1 MALTSSAL
9 LELGHAMRL
18 QCAVLARHGRCL
30 SPPNLVRGM
39 RNTVVRLSE
48 SLRDRVEKAARK
60 SGYATT
66 SAFIRAALEE
76 RVSDR
81 DATLTDAEQR
91 VAASLDQLGRQ
102 LRRLGTTQQAQ
113 FALTAAFARLFLIC
127 VPEPPKDVFELA
139 KAKAKGRYEKL
150 LRGVAEN
157 MTGEARA
164 TLGGLVGRDE

>member
-1 MALTSSAL
+1 
-9 LELGHAMRL
+9 
-18 QCAVLARHGRCL
+18 
-30 SPPNLVRGM
+30 
-39 RNTVVRLSE
+39 
-48 SLRDRVEKAARK
+48 
-60 SGYATT
+60 
-66 SAFIRAALEE
+66 
-76 RVSDR
+76 VSDR

-113 FALTAAFARLFLIC
+113 FALTDAFARLFLIC

-139 KAKAKGRYEKL
+139 KAKAKGRYAKL

-164 TLGGLVGRDE
+164 TLGGLVDRDE

>member
-1 MALTSSAL
+1 
-9 LELGHAMRL
+9 MRL
-18 QCAVLARHGRCL
+18 QCAALARHEYHL
-30 SPPNLVRGM
+30 PAPKLVKSM
-39 RNTVVRLSE
+39 KNTVVRLSE
-48 SLRDRVEKAARK
+48 SLRSRVEKAARK
-60 SGYATT
+60 SGYAST

-81 DATLTDAEQR
+81 EAALTETEQR
-91 VAASLDQLGRQ
+91 IAASLDRLGKQ
-102 LRRLGTTQQAQ
+102 LRGLGNGQQAQ
-113 FALTAAFARLFLIC
+113 FALTDALARLFLIC

-164 TLGGLVGRDE
+164 TLSGLVGRDE

>member
-1 MALTSSAL
+1 MKNIA
-9 LELGHAMRL
+9 
-18 QCAVLARHGRCL
+18 
-30 SPPNLVRGM
+30 
-39 RNTVVRLSE
+39 VRLSE
-48 SLRDRVEKAARK
+48 SLRRRVEEAARK
-60 SGYATT
+60 SGHAST

-81 DATLTDAEQR
+81 GAMLTEAEQR
-91 VAASLDQLGRQ
+91 IAASLDRLGKQ
-102 LRRLGTTQQAQ
+102 FRRLGNAQQAQ
-113 FALTAAFARLFLIC
+113 FALTDALARLFLIC

-164 TLGGLVGRDE
+164 TLSGLVDRDE

>member
-1 MALTSSAL
+1 MARVPILRAQMG
-9 LELGHAMRL
+9 E
-18 QCAVLARHGRCL
+18 
-30 SPPNLVRGM
+30 GM
-39 RNTVVRLSE
+39 KNTAVRLSE
-48 SLRDRVEKAARK
+48 SLRSRVEKAARK
-60 SGYATT
+60 SGYAST

-81 DATLTDAEQR
+81 EPTLTETEQR
-91 VAASLDQLGRQ
+91 VAASLDRLAKQ
-102 LRRLGTTQQAQ
+102 LRGLGNGQQAQ
-113 FALTAAFARLFLIC
+113 FALTDALARLFLIC

-164 TLGGLVGRDE
+164 TLSGLVGSDE